1 MNKNK
6 IKQPSAPTAMM
17 LLLDS
22 PVDEDNCN
30 CIHSVARMDGALKYN
45 NRHNTASRSS
55 INLRWFNCNIGDTEL
70 KVELNYFPKKIL
82 NYFLKKILY
91 FFLKN
96 NITQPLHIQS
106 KCQLVAWDTVTR

>member
-30 CIHSVARMDGALKYN
+30 CIHSVARMDGAL
-45 NRHNTASRSS
+45 
-55 INLRWFNCNIGDTEL
+55 
-70 KVELNYFPKKIL
+70 
-82 NYFLKKILY
+82 
-91 FFLKN
+91 
-96 NITQPLHIQS
+96 
-106 KCQLVAWDTVTR
+106 